1 MKLEHLHIDSNKVF
15 QDFDIDFCIES
26 KPADIIVIA
35 GINGSGKTTL
45 LKEIDNQ
52 YPEDVL
58 YLPASDGSGIYDLQ
72 SHIANY
78 VDKIVYEDGKTSTEA
93 YRDIQRS
100 MDSVFKDFNVQVRFN
115 GLNRDRKLVFTN
127 AHGDKFDM
135 EALSSGERQILGKVF
150 PLFIHKIKK
159 GLVILMDEPEESL
172 HPSWQSCLVPI
183 LRQYA
188 KENDCQFILAT
199 HSPQIISSV
208 RKEELRLLVRDENSY
223 VRAVTC
229 SEGPYGWTVEKVL
242 SEIQDVQHFRVPEVE
257 DKLERLRKM
266 IEERHYETD
275 EFHSLWD
282 EMEELLGY
290 SDTDLILM
298 RMEIIRK
305 KKQ

>member
-1 MKLEHLHIDSNKVF
+1 MKLTHLHIDSNKVF
-15 QDFDIDFCIES
+15 QDFDIDFCIDS
-26 KPADIIVIA
+26 KPANIIVIA

-45 LKEIDNQ
+45 LEEIDKQ
-52 YPEDVL
+52 YGESVFHHF
-58 YLPASDGSGIYDLQ
+58 ASGQNSLFDLE
-72 SHIANY
+72 SYTVIH

-93 YRDIQRS
+93 YREIQRM
-100 MDSVFKDFNVQVRFN
+100 MDSIFKDCDLQVRFH
-115 GLNRDRKLVFTN
+115 GLNRRKELVFEN
-127 AHGDKFDM
+127 ARGDKFGM
-135 EALSSGERQILGKVF
+135 EALSSGERHILGKVL
-150 PLFIHKIKK
+150 PLFIDGIE
-159 GLVILMDEPEESL
+159 GRIILMDEPEESL

-183 LRQYA
+183 LRRCV
-188 KENDCQFILAT
+188 KETDCQFILVT
-199 HSPQIISSV
+199 HSPQIISSA
-208 RKEELRLLVRDENSY
+208 RKEELRLLVRDENGY

-275 EFHSLWD
+275 EFHYLWD